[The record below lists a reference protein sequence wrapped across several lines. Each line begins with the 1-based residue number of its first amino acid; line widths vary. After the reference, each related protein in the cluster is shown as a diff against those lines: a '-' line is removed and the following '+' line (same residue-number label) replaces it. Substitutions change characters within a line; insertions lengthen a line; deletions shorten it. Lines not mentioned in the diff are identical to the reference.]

1 MLGALNRAR
10 RRRGFTLVELVIGIL
25 IAGILLTIGVPMM
38 QDYILMQRLKG
49 INAQIV
55 TDLQYARGEAAARNE
70 YVHMR
75 FLANDAI
82 SCYVIYTTSTDEATR
97 AARCDC
103 RTSSESVCAV
113 GANAIRTQRMPA
125 GDGVRTRT
133 PAEQVTVFAFDHV
146 SGGIR
151 SVASDFFGTPI
162 SPFVVEAYI
171 DNTRV
176 LRNTVGESGRVAV
189 CAPSSTAVGAVA
201 C

>member
-1 MLGALNRAR
+1 MLGALIRLR
-10 RRRGFTLVELVIGIL
+10 HRRGVTLVELLIGIL

-75 FLANDAI
+75 FLANDAT
-82 SCYVIYTTSTDEATR
+82 SCYVIYTTSTELATR

-103 RTSSESVCAV
+103 RTGSESVCAA
-113 GANAIRTQRMPA
+113 GATPIRTQRMPS

-133 PAEQVTVFAFDHV
+133 PEGQVTVFAFDHV

-151 SVASDFFGTPI
+151 SVASDFFGGPVDQ
-162 SPFVVEAYI
+162 FVVESYI
-171 DNTRV
+171 DDSRV
-176 LRNTVGESGRVAV
+176 LRNTVGESGRVSV
-189 CAPSSTAVGAVA
+189 CAPSSTAVGAAA